1 MDGLPGTPLRAPMR
15 SGNSNGASEKS
26 FLFPPRLNWIGS
38 GREPRLDTICAA
50 HSDLCGNVILNGFS
64 VAGRAGW
71 GRFLRDRQRLGWAD
85 SAHALPHR
93 IAKAVKRTIHR
104 MVRLPCLL
112 TFSEG
117 PLCGPVFHGGQP
129 PRPRSLLKKAGENF
143 NFCSP
148 LALPKA
154 YSFPPTP
161 PASTARKTTNK
172 TDIIPY

>member
-85 SAHALPHR
+85 SAYALPHR
-93 IAKAVKRTIHR
+93 LAKAVRRSIHWMDR
-104 MVRLPCLL
+104 PPCLL
-112 TFSEG
+112 TSLLG
-117 PLCGPVFHGGQP
+117 TLCVPVAHCGAL
-129 PRPRSLLKKAGENF
+129 PRPPPGLRCPLRSAPYLCATGARRPLKRRAKLSIF
-143 NFCSP
+143 SDLTLF
-148 LALPKA
+148 LFWRQL
-154 YSFPPTP
+154 
-161 PASTARKTTNK
+161 
-172 TDIIPY
+172 

>member
-1 MDGLPGTPLRAPMR
+1 MGAWGARSPHNPKRNAKRSSEKGEQTVEANHPVDGLPGTPLRAPMR

-85 SAHALPHR
+85 SAYALPHR
-93 IAKAVKRTIHR
+93 IAKAVRRSIHWMDR
-104 MVRLPCLL
+104 PPCLL
-112 TFSEG
+112 TSLLG
-117 PLCGPVFHGGQP
+117 TLCVPVAHCGAL
-129 PRPRSLLKKAGENF
+129 PRPPPPLKRRAKLLIF
-143 NFCSP
+143 
-148 LALPKA
+148 
-154 YSFPPTP
+154 
-161 PASTARKTTNK
+161 
-172 TDIIPY
+172 